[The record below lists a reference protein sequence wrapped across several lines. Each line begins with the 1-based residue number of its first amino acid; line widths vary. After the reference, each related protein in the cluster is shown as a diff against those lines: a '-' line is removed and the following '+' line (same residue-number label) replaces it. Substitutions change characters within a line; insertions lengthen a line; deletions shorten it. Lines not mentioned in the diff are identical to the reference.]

1 MGLDREDF
9 TNANVECRNVVFG
22 CGCGFGR
29 WFIVGVVGVVG
40 VGFLASFAAFFA
52 AFFSAAFFFF
62 SSSAASA
69 ADGGDD
75 ASDDD
80 FGPVGVSLVVD
91 RCVGTDGNEGVFGMD
106 ESIGA

>member
-1 MGLDREDF
+1 MLYSGAGVDLVDGSLLVLLGLLGSD
-9 TNANVECRNVVFG
+9 
-22 CGCGFGR
+22 
-29 WFIVGVVGVVG
+29 
-40 VGFLASFAAFFA
+40 FLASFAAFFA